1 MLMIRTCI
9 HRNLVRVETALAA
22 ALAAALAP
30 SGCISVD
37 EAAFKAQSRE
47 TLSVAAAAGSVT
59 RLRVVNEVG
68 DVEVRSDPSAEE
80 VRAELVRTGRGPS
93 PEEAEAALKELV
105 VSLAPV
111 GNEPGTVL
119 ATMSRP
125 PKPLKGRHYSV
136 DWRIVAPAG
145 LRLEVTT
152 NVGDISAEG
161 FTGGVALKSDVG
173 DISASGF
180 AGGIEAQA
188 QVGDMTLSGKGPVT
202 ARSDVGDISIRAFV
216 RSGESVTATSNVG
229 DIVLRLPDDWMG
241 KLVAK
246 CNVGDVR
253 VSLPRASMSDV
264 VSKNSFFAAVIGT
277 GNGGIELKSDV
288 GDISVHTASGDSAA
302 GSGAGE

>member
-1 MLMIRTCI
+1 MIRTCI
-9 HRNLVRVETALAA
+9 HRKLVRVATAVAA
-22 ALAAALAP
+22 ALATTSVI
-30 SGCISVD
+30 SGCLSAE

-47 TLSVAAAAGSVT
+47 TLSIAAGAGSVT
-59 RLRVVNEVG
+59 RISVVNEVG
-68 DVEVRSDPSAEE
+68 DVEVRSDPSTEE
-80 VRAELVRTGRGPS
+80 VRAELVRTGRGPT
-93 PEEAEAALKELV
+93 PEEAESALKELV
-105 VSLAPV
+105 VSLAPAS
-111 GNEPGTVL
+111 NEPGTVL

-125 PKPLKGRHYSV
+125 PKPVKGRHYSV

-145 LRLEVTT
+145 VQLEVTT

-161 FTGGVALKSDVG
+161 FTGGVVLKSDVG
-173 DISASGF
+173 DISASGI
-180 AGGIEAQA
+180 AGGIEAQT
-188 QVGDMTLSGKGPVT
+188 QVGDMTLSGSGPVT

-216 RSGESVTATSNVG
+216 RADQGVTATSNVG
-229 DIVLRLPDDWMG
+229 DIVLWLPNDWIG
-241 KLVAK
+241 NLVAK